1 MWAQTVDQWHKDQ
14 VSELGKTL
22 SKLYCY
28 ITVLCFPELFPEE
41 VLQRYNKH
49 CNQGFCFSFALE
61 KYVAGKGRGETY
73 YCCCARKHG
82 NGVKHG
88 KPVVSG
94 LSERMTKANTSPQLD
109 CFANERLFPLNFA
122 EALSTTD
129 IPKLQ
134 TKVVDAIP
142 PEVVE
147 DMSVSQLQVKTFIVK
162 IHV

>member
-1 MWAQTVDQWHKDQ
+1 MLSW
-14 VSELGKTL
+14 VSL
-22 SKLYCY
+22 
-28 ITVLCFPELFPEE
+28 
-41 VLQRYNKH
+41 
-49 CNQGFCFSFALE
+49 ALE
-61 KYVAGKGRGETY
+61 KYAAGKGRGETY

-82 NGVKHG
+82 NGVKRG

-94 LSERMTKANTSPQLD
+94 LSERITKANTSPQLDVIWD

-142 PEVVE
+142 PEVFE

-162 IHV
+162 IQV